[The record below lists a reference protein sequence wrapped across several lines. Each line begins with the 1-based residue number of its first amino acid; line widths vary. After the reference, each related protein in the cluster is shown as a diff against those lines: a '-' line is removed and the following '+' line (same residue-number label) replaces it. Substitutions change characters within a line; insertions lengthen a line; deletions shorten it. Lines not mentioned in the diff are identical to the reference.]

1 MHTQILAIVVN
12 DPLAMPF
19 LVRHLAEAVD
29 LVAPGDAQAVGIGRF
44 EQGEPLLSKLRQPCC
59 SSLVDTLADIHGRTI
74 LVSCHHSARSPHAYD
89 VAPFRYRNWLYCQ
102 AGSARPF
109 PPEERERLAIP
120 TYIEKNIRGST
131 TPEVIF
137 HHCLAFLHRQGLLA
151 AEMSDPAPVRKA
163 LSSAL
168 SLDDLWFHAE
178 KRAASLF
185 LSDGEVLFG
194 ASLERPL
201 YYRQVSGLD
210 GGWPCDDPDEPP
222 ASRHAHVRGIALVDT
237 DRLPSA
243 EWQTLGPNRLFQVDR
258 NLQLESFA
266 L

>member
-1 MHTQILAIVVN
+1 MHTQILAIAVN
-12 DPLAMPF
+12 DPLAMPC

-29 LVAPGDAQAVGIGRF
+29 LVQPADAQSVGIGRF
-44 EQGEPLLSKLRQPCC
+44 EQGEPLLAKLRQPCC
-59 SSLVDTLADIHGRTI
+59 SSLLDTLAGIHGRTL
-74 LVSCHHSARSPHAYD
+74 LVSCLHSARSPHAYD

-102 AGSARPF
+102 AGAALPF

-137 HHCLAFLHRQGLLA
+137 HHCLAFLHRQGLLGS
-151 AEMSDPAPVRKA
+151 ETVDPAPVRKA

-168 SLDDLWFHAE
+168 SLDDLWCHSG
-178 KRAASLF
+178 KREASLF
-185 LSDGEVLFG
+185 LSDGNILLG
-194 ASLERPL
+194 ASMERPV
-201 YYRQVSGLD
+201 YCRQVSGLD
-210 GGWPCDDPDEPP
+210 HCGPCGTPDDSTT
-222 ASRHAHVRGIALVDT
+222 SRHSHVRGIVLVDT
-237 DRLPSA
+237 DRLPSP
-243 EWQTLGPNRLFQVDR
+243 EWQTIGPNRLFQVDR